1 MVACRKLMQQGMH
14 LISQQVHNKAVAVL
28 GEASLCLVMVEQA
41 GNHSGTELYW
51 TEVGGDG
58 EFIFGRK
65 QSF

>member
-1 MVACRKLMQQGMH
+1 MH

-41 GNHSGTELYW
+41 GNHTGTELYW